1 MAILVD
7 ECRWSFRD
15 HVWCHMISDTSL
27 DELHDFA
34 RELGISPRAF
44 HGDHYDVPQH
54 VRDDAI
60 RRGARPVTSRE
71 VVRVLVSAGLRLT
84 AVQRRAYTHVLP

>member
-1 MAILVD
+1 
-7 ECRWSFRD
+7 
-15 HVWCHMISDTSL
+15 MISDTSL

-34 RELGISPRAF
+34 RELGIPSRAF
-44 HGDHYDVPQH
+44 HGDHYDLPQH

-71 VVRVLVSAGLRLT
+71 VVRALVAAGLRLT